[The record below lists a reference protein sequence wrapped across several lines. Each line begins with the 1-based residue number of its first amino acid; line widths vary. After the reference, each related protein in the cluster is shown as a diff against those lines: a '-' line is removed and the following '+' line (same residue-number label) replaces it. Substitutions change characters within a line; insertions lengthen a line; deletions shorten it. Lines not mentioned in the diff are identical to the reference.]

1 VRSWLGHAYQSGSV
15 EQVLVT
21 WLPQALSYWALAW
34 GNASGN
40 GTAVKQWY
48 APLESCA
55 TSSVP
60 CPATKEAVFEGWY
73 WLKQRIGDSARA
85 SALDTYVFNDST
97 GTQRRRFLAY
107 LGLGPG
113 PEFYDGWKSFV
124 KLSDAQCGGAAGR
137 TVAHQFE
144 MSNNANG
151 CDMAVIACRLNETK
165 PLRAFFEPRA
175 IYLSATNDDN
185 IALLFHEAL
194 HGYRMEDDPSLQAYL
209 GCTQGFDDTRDI
221 TFYLKQFVG
230 AQPLQGI
237 PSTCKYIE
245 DHQMPANRNLCV
257 R

>member
-1 VRSWLGHAYQSGSV
+1 
-15 EQVLVT
+15 VLVT